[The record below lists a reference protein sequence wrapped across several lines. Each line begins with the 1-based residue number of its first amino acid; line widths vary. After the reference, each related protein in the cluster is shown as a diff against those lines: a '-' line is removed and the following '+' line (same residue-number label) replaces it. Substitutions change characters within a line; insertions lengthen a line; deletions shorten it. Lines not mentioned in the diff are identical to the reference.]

1 MINPP
6 STFASYEDEGQH
18 WYDLFSRGARDW
30 LRHNEKIGRAVR
42 ENLPDLISN
51 ADVLGAGDNRVKVPV
66 RFMEHFRFK
75 LSPPEEQTGAGQG
88 DAKAGDKLGR
98 PSRAKAAQGEKEAGG
113 DGDGGFDLTLEFKI
127 DDIVDWLWEELK
139 LPNLQPKSGT
149 TTDDELTREG
159 FNRRG
164 ARSRLDRRRSLKE
177 AIKRRAV
184 DPDGPAFI
192 DEDLR
197 FRQLVVRQKPATRA
211 VVFFAMDVS
220 SSMRE
225 RDRTLAK
232 MFFFWA
238 MQGLRRQYKHIEPV
252 FVAHTV
258 KAWEFDESEF
268 FQVRGSGGTVASSAF
283 GVINNIIEQR
293 YDPARY
299 NVYLF
304 YASDGENF
312 RDDHDRATSSL
323 DQIASIANYVG
334 YIETPAS
341 EDRALET
348 EMANIFRSLID
359 GGQPAQSHALIN
371 SESSGRRSADS
382 FRNRPPT
389 RPPDRKTGEHKCRTR
404 FSRSAPTSRPS
415 AATSGSTTTRC
426 TSRRCRRVS

>member
-1 MINPP
+1 MIQPP
-6 STFASYEDEGQH
+6 STFACYDDEGQN

-30 LRHNEKIGRAVR
+30 LRHNEKISRAVK
-42 ENLPDLISN
+42 EKLPELISN

-66 RFMEHFRFK
+66 RFMEHFRFR
-75 LSPPEEQTGAGQG
+75 LCPPDEQTGVGQG

-98 PSRAKAAQGEKEAGG
+98 PGKKQSQGQGQKEAGG

-139 LPNLQPKSGT
+139 LPNLKPKNGVTS
-149 TTDDELTREG
+149 DDEWTREG
-159 FNRRG
+159 WNRRG
-164 ARSRLDRRRSLKE
+164 AASRLDRRRSLKE
-177 AIKRRAV
+177 AIKRRAI
-184 DPDGPAFI
+184 DRNGPAFI
-192 DEDLR
+192 NEDLR
-197 FRQLVVRQKPATRA
+197 YRQLVVRQKPATRA
-211 VVFFAMDVS
+211 VVFFGMDVS

-238 MQGLRRQYKHIEPV
+238 MQGLRRQYEHIEPV

-258 KAWEFDESEF
+258 KAWEFEEGEF

-283 GVINNIIEQR
+283 GVINNIIQQR
-293 YDPARY
+293 YDPSRY

-312 RDDHDRATSSL
+312 RDDHDRAAAALSEIAAVSSYL
-323 DQIASIANYVG
+323 G

-348 EMANIFRSLID
+348 EMANIFRGLGEAGSRA
-359 GGQPAQSHALIN
+359 GSFALVNNEAVWSAIRKFFQEQA
-371 SESSGRRSADS
+371 SE
-382 FRNRPPT
+382 
-389 RPPDRKTGEHKCRTR
+389 
-404 FSRSAPTSRPS
+404 
-415 AATSGSTTTRC
+415 AAA
-426 TSRRCRRVS
+426 

>member
-1 MINPP
+1 MKIP
-6 STFASYEDEGQH
+6 STFACYEQEGQQ

-42 ENLPDLISN
+42 EKLPDLISN
-51 ADVLGAGDNRVKVPV
+51 ADVLGGGDNVVKVPV
-66 RFMEHFRFK
+66 KFMEHFRFR
-75 LSPPEEQTGAGQG
+75 LCAPDEQTGAGQG

-98 PSRAKAAQGEKEAGG
+98 PNQKKAQGEKEAGG
-113 DGDGGFDLTLEFKI
+113 EGDGGYELILELKI

-139 LPNLQPKSGT
+139 LPNLKPKTGVTS
-149 TTDDELTREG
+149 DDELVREG
-159 FNRRG
+159 WNRRG

-184 DPDGPAFI
+184 DRDGPAFI

-197 FRQLVVRQKPATRA
+197 FRQLVVRAQPATRA

-225 RDRTLAK
+225 RDRKLAK

-238 MQGLRRQYKHIEPV
+238 MQGLRRQYNHIEPV

-258 KAWEFDESEF
+258 KAWEFDENEF
-268 FQVRGSGGTVASSAF
+268 FQVRGSGGTVASTAF
-283 GVINNIIEQR
+283 SLVNDIILER
-293 YDPARY
+293 YDPSKY

-312 RDDHDRATSSL
+312 RDDHDRASAGL
-323 DQIASIANYVG
+323 ADIASIASYLG

-341 EDRALET
+341 EDRALDTET
-348 EMANIFRSLID
+348 AKIFHGLEEGGAPARSF
-359 GGQPAQSHALIN
+359 ALTSNEAVWDAIRGFFQERVEE
-371 SESSGRRSADS
+371 ESG
-382 FRNRPPT
+382 
-389 RPPDRKTGEHKCRTR
+389 
-404 FSRSAPTSRPS
+404 
-415 AATSGSTTTRC
+415 
-426 TSRRCRRVS
+426 